1 MRNETAEAKE
11 NEEDREEMHPTKG
24 TKAQRQGN
32 SYLEGQRGQELCRNL
47 VVGQQVQG
55 SREERR
61 DKPIKKEEKQ
71 VWESMGKVSVKLPA
85 SVRITA
91 SSTFLLFPPRGSCSP
106 QYTIFPFLLNQ
117 VGFHSIMFLNIAS

>member
-1 MRNETAEAKE
+1 MRQQKRRKTWKTERRCT
-11 NEEDREEMHPTKG
+11 PP
-24 TKAQRQGN
+24 KAQRHKGRATPT
-32 SYLEGQRGQELCRNL
+32 LEGQRGQELCRNL
-47 VVGQQVQG
+47 VVGQQIQG

-61 DKPIKKEEKQ
+61 DKPIKKEEKRA
-71 VWESMGKVSVKLPA
+71 WESMGKVSIKLPA